1 MIERKFVGEKLK
13 ILQVEAFIAREIGK
27 DKYSFL
33 DIKKTPLGEKIII
46 YTAKPGLVVGK
57 KGETIKNLTQILKSR
72 FKMENPQIE
81 VAEVPKP
88 ELDAQSMAEYI
99 VGTLERFG
107 PKRFKSIGY
116 RALQRIIDAGAIGA
130 EIVISGRGVPSS
142 RAKSWRFYEGY
153 LKKSGDVAETLVSKG
168 IAMANLK
175 SGTVGIKVRIM
186 PPGIEL
192 PDAIEIHK
200 KEIPIQE
207 EVVVKETTEEVIK
220 EKPKEKKKSA
230 KKKEEKPKKETKAK
244 KPKAE
249 KKPKEK
255 PVKEESKVEEKQWK
269 SKLKISG
276 KWMKNK

>member
-255 PVKEESKVEEKQWK
+255 PVKEESKVEEKQ
-269 SKLKISG
+269 
-276 KWMKNK
+276 

>member
-1 MIERKFVGEKLK
+1 MIERKFIAEKLK
-13 ILQVEAFIAREIGK
+13 VLQVEEFIAREIGK
-27 DKYSFL
+27 DKYSYL

-81 VAEVPKP
+81 VSEVNNP

-107 PKRFKSIGY
+107 PKRFKGVGY
-116 RALQRIIDAGAIGA
+116 KALQRIIDAGAIGA

-153 LKKSGDVAETLVSKG
+153 LKKSGDVSESLVSKG

-175 SGTVGIKVRIM
+175 SGTVGVKVRIM
-186 PPGIEL
+186 PPDIQLPDKIEL
-192 PDAIEIHK
+192 VKAETTVEEQAKPAEEGSEEKVEDVK
-200 KEIPIQE
+200 KETKKE
-207 EVVVKETTEEVIK
+207 E
-220 EKPKEKKKSA
+220 PKEDKAEESKEAKKKKKAPKKAAKKTTKKKVA
-230 KKKEEKPKKETKAK
+230 KKKE
-244 KPKAE
+244 
-249 KKPKEK
+249 
-255 PVKEESKVEEKQWK
+255 KQ
-269 SKLKISG
+269 
-276 KWMKNK
+276 